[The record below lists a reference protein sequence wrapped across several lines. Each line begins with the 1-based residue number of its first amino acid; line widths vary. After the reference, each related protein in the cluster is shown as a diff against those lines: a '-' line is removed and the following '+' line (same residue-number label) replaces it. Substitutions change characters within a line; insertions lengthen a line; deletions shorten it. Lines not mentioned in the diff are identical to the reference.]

1 MVFVEVRRQ
10 KCSTMGPSPATR
22 AGQSLIAKVMMKVVA
37 VVVVVV
43 AMKMIMFNLLLLLWV
58 SVLCWSHQGSF
69 PLKCWDCFNESRQH
83 SCWCLWTNALVFAS
97 FELITHHLLNP
108 GHSSDEVLETGKST
122 GFSIS
127 RFGKNEETNL
137 FNHRL
142 KPKGRSPSLE
152 GGEIGFLF
160 LK

>member
-1 MVFVEVRRQ
+1 M
-10 KCSTMGPSPATR
+10 
-22 AGQSLIAKVMMKVVA
+22 
-37 VVVVVV
+37 
-43 AMKMIMFNLLLLLWV
+43 
-58 SVLCWSHQGSF
+58 
-69 PLKCWDCFNESRQH
+69 
-83 SCWCLWTNALVFAS
+83 FAS

-152 GGEIGFLF
+152 GRGNWLLISQINIARIAIAAQVTPRLSVTNPQINILNLSGIVNSVTQ
-160 LK
+160 